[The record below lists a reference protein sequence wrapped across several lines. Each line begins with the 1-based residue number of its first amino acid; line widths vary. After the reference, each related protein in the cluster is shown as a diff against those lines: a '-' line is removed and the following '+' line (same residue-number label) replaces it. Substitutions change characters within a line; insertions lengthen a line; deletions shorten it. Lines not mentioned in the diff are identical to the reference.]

1 MRVPTDFWL
10 RLSSAGAFM
19 VPGLALWLPSGYSWG
34 AALLF
39 LAAVAS
45 APVWL
50 RQPVARSS
58 WWLLACMVAMLGVWL
73 LDMGPQWSAAKFDR
87 PLKYLLALPCV
98 LYALAFPPQLRWL
111 WGGVFTGACGSG
123 LVALYQTGVQGLP
136 RANGFTNAI
145 QYGDLSLL
153 LGLMGAVLL
162 TVHWAR
168 WRAWPRLAWAAAAL
182 LGCTGSLLSE
192 TRGGW
197 LALALVLPVCA
208 WLLARRG
215 QQRMLLRSSMAAVLG
230 VAALVAYKGADL
242 ERRVDEGVQEVLLY
256 QHNGASTSS
265 VGHRLAHWK
274 LAWSMGTERPLLG
287 WGRIGYEQEKARRV
301 EVGQAPEAVLAY
313 GHAHHEALDLF
324 AKHGLLGVLV
334 LGFFYGVPLYLFWP
348 RRQHVFDASGALD
361 REALSLCLVGIL
373 LPLSYLGFGLT
384 QVFLAHNSGNMFY
397 LFMCLLV
404 HAALQAHQRHRALA
418 QSPDPRP

>member
-1 MRVPTDFWL
+1 
-10 RLSSAGAFM
+10 M

-39 LAAVAS
+39 LATVAS

-50 RQPVARSS
+50 RRPVERPS
-58 WWLLACMVAMLGVWL
+58 WWLLACMLAMLGVWL
-73 LDMGPQWSAAKFDR
+73 LDTGPQWSAAKFDR

-98 LYALAFPPQLRWL
+98 LYVLAFPPQLRWL
-111 WGGVFTGACGSG
+111 WRGIFAGACGSG

-136 RANGFTNAI
+136 RATGYTNAI

-153 LGLMGAVLL
+153 LGLMGAALL
-162 TVHWAR
+162 TVHWVN
-168 WRAWPRLAWAAAAL
+168 WRLWQRLAWGAAVL

-197 LALALVLPVCA
+197 LALALVVPVCA

-215 QQRMLLRSSMAAVLG
+215 QHRMLVRGGVAMVLG
-230 VAALVAYKGADL
+230 VAALVSYKGADL
-242 ERRVDEGVQEVLLY
+242 ERRVDEGVQEALLY
-256 QHNGASTSS
+256 QQNGASANSI
-265 VGHRLAHWK
+265 GQRLAHWS
-274 LAWSMGTERPLLG
+274 LAWRMGTDRPWLG
-287 WGRIGYEQEKARRV
+287 WGRVGYEEEKARRV
-301 EVGQAPEAVLAY
+301 AAGQAPDAVLAY

-334 LGFFYGVPLYLFWP
+334 LCFFYGVPLSLFWP
-348 RRQHVFDASGALD
+348 RRMRVFDASGALD

-404 HAALQAHQRHRALA
+404 HAALQAHQRNRAGA
-418 QSPDPRP
+418 QSPVIEVL